1 MLDDSDMEQLL
12 KASLLGRCIIT
23 FSMLGFA
30 VLAGH
35 YPHHADSILAA
46 QSRWTL
52 GELIAA
58 LDRVLSETEDDAWRG
73 QVRWLNQWRH

>member
-12 KASLLGRCIIT
+12 KASVQGRCIVT
-23 FSMLGFA
+23 FGMRGGA

-35 YPHHADSILAA
+35 YPHHADIILAA
-46 QSRWTL
+46 QSRWTF

-58 LDRVLSETEDDAWRG
+58 LDRALSETEDDAWRG
-73 QVRWLNQWRH
+73 QVRWLNQWRY